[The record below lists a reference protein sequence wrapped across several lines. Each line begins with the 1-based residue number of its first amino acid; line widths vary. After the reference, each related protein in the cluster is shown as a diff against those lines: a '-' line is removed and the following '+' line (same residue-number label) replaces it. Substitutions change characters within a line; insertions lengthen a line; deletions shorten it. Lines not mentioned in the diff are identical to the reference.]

1 MVHLKGFCTNLM
13 FSFAMYIYSYY
24 ANPEIGRHLF
34 IGTAPL
40 KGFSFRDS
48 DSLVLW
54 NAIISIDPGMTLLRL
69 STFQTFI
76 FLT

>member
-1 MVHLKGFCTNLM
+1 MVRSKGFCTNLTI
-13 FSFAMYIYSYY
+13 YIHSYY
-24 ANPEIGRHLF
+24 SNSEIGRHLY
-34 IGTAPL
+34 IA
-40 KGFSFRDS
+40 KGFSFRDY

-54 NAIISIDPGMTLLRL
+54 NAIISLDPGMTLFRL